1 MGKTVCDTP
10 TERWRCA
17 WCNLKNPLYVKY
29 HDEEWGQPRFDDEY
43 LFEMLLLESFQAGL
57 SWECVLNKREN
68 FRRAFDD
75 FKIEKIMD
83 YDEAKFD
90 ALARD
95 AGIIRNRLKI
105 RAAANNA
112 GVFKVIQL
120 EYGSFLAYLKQF
132 WNGETIYD
140 SKSTHTEL
148 SDRISADL
156 RRRGMK
162 FMGTTIVYSF
172 LQAVG
177 IVNSHEK
184 GCFLSPDGD
193 A

>member
-10 TERWRCA
+10 SERQRCA

-105 RAAANNA
+105 RAAASNA
-112 GVFKVIQL
+112 GVFKAIQL
-120 EYGSFLAYLKQF
+120 EYGSFLGYLKQF

>member
-10 TERWRCA
+10 IERRRCA

-29 HDEEWGQPRFDDEY
+29 HDEEWGQPRFDDGY

-105 RAAANNA
+105 RAAASNA
-112 GVFKVIQL
+112 GVFKAIQL